1 MLQTPFYYSMY
12 VLVLRP
18 KPNNLWKFRRVDR
31 TKHQFMRTFILLGLM
46 LTLPLLEYIVKV
58 RA

>member
-46 LTLPLLEYIVKV
+46 LTFPLLEYVVIK
-58 RA
+58 